1 MDNLDNK
8 IKQALQVE
16 EKEILTLFDQ
26 QQSLSQMVMDTFRG
40 KNRWLS
46 ILVYVYIFVFF
57 ALSVYCAVK
66 FFHVETTRELIG
78 WGLGFVFGQ
87 FVVMMLKVWY
97 WMEMQ
102 KNSITR
108 EVKRLELKIVHLADL
123 LQKHLEEK

>member
-1 MDNLDNK
+1 MDDLDTK

-26 QQSLSQMVMDTFRG
+26 QQSLPQMIMDTFRG

-46 ILVYVYIFVFF
+46 ILVYVYIFLFF
-57 ALSVYCAVK
+57 GLSIYCAVK
-66 FFHVETTRELIG
+66 FFNVETTRELIG

-87 FVVMMLKVWY
+87 FVVAMLKIWY

-108 EVKRLELKIVHLADL
+108 EVKRLELQIVHLAEL
-123 LQKHLEEK
+123 FKKHLEK